1 MLATVEDMLKC
12 GMIVK
17 SKLPD
22 IYWSFD
28 LSGAEMRVLRYI
40 FETCM
45 YEYSQGGTILATA
58 KRGLGEY
65 SSPRVLKS
73 KDELARLCNMSPTGL
88 RNTLKS
94 LCNKGLVTSMKPE
107 DVSIITQ
114 SQHHD
119 VKNKTVNR
127 EFISMDSIGLSTKF
141 LENLELFSKK
151 EMNSLTNM
159 ANLLRLL
166 YRRTAVDLIDD
177 NLLSRITI
185 TPLKVLCQYWDIKLI
200 KSFSE
205 KETTNQGFDE
215 AISKKITTL
224 EEIQRI
230 PCQKYVLKPE
240 LNSDKKPVCEKPVC
254 EKPVNEKSLRVIK
267 RAKEAQE
274 EILDSAGFRDARDCA
289 VFEMADYYNLLAKKA
304 MHTTGF
310 QCVSRQAGFRR
321 SLSWR
326 FLNRIYDLCE
336 KNGFDYKIY
345 LDAQFERVKYW
356 RNSQVRPYLNQCFSE
371 NAVKSYHN
379 YMKDYK
385 GKYSITGD
393 IKVKPKVKVKKIK
406 KSEGKSLLY
415 LEALETFQ
423 KDCKKIELGIQL
435 DKKKKIFKDA
445 GLTDLDFTHE
455 YIIEHWL
462 TLSAEYLS
470 TIPWILKYLETYP
483 KNKYVTELIDD
494 IQRYQKSNKISTLL
508 KNALREVETSMNLP
522 SVDPYL
528 LGKEN
533 AM

>member
-22 IYWSFD
+22 VYWSFD
-28 LSGAEMRVLRYI
+28 LSGAEIRVLRYI

-45 YEYSQGGTILATA
+45 YAYSQGGTILATA

-94 LCNKGLVTSMKPE
+94 LCDKGLVTSMKPE

-114 SQHHD
+114 SQHND
-119 VKNKTVNR
+119 AKNKTVSK
-127 EFISMDSIGLSTKF
+127 EFISMDSVGLSTKF
-141 LENLELFSKK
+141 LESLELFSKK
-151 EMNSLTNM
+151 EMNNLTNM

-166 YRRTAVDLIDD
+166 YGRTAVDLVDN

-205 KETTNQGFDE
+205 KETTNQEFDE
-215 AISKKITTL
+215 AISKEIATL
-224 EEIQRI
+224 EDIIRI

-240 LNSDKKPVCEKPVC
+240 LNLDK
-254 EKPVNEKSLRVIK
+254 KPVNEKSLRVIK
-267 RAKEAQE
+267 RCQEVHE
-274 EILDSAGFRDARDCA
+274 EILSSSGFRDARDYD
-289 VFEMADYYNLLAKKA
+289 VFDIADYYDLLAMKA

-310 QCVSRQAGFRR
+310 QCVSRKGEFRR
-321 SLSWR
+321 SLNWR
-326 FLNRIYDLCE
+326 FLNRIYDLCV
-336 KNGFDYKIY
+336 KNNFDYKIY
-345 LDAQFERVKYW
+345 MDAQFERVKYW
-356 RNSQVRPYLNQCFSE
+356 RNHQVRPFLNQCFSE

-379 YMKDYK
+379 YIKDYK

-393 IKVKPKVKVKKIK
+393 IKVKPIVKVKRVK

-455 YIIEHWL
+455 YVIEHWL

-483 KNKYVTELIDD
+483 KNKYLTELIDD
-494 IQRYQKSNKISTLL
+494 IQRYQKSNKVSTLL
-508 KNALREVETSMNLP
+508 KKALREVETSMNLP